1 MTYRPILKKT
11 GQLNVPTGISPIT
24 SSSALQSREPLRTKQ
39 QMSTPLLRG
48 GVQHNI
54 PLLDSKYL
62 SKNAGN
68 ENEPPV
74 GENNTKPKEIYGSK
88 AKNSSTPYVVSSAYF
103 KES

>member
-1 MTYRPILKKT
+1 MAYRPILKKT

-24 SSSALQSREPLRTKQ
+24 SSTLPSREPLRTKQ
-39 QMSTPLLRG
+39 QMSTPLVRG
-48 GVQHNI
+48 NIQDNI
-54 PLLDSKYL
+54 PLLESKYL

-74 GENNTKPKEIYGSK
+74 VNNN
-88 AKNSSTPYVVSSAYF
+88 AKLKNIHGDSMKNTSTPFVLSSAYF